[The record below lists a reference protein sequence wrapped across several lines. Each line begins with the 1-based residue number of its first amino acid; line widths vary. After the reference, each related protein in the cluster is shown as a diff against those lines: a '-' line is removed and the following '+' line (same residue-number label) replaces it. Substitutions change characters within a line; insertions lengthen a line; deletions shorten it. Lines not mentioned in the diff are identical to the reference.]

1 MQKARR
7 SGSRRRPGVPEWETR
22 NTPGCTDD
30 LALPP
35 TTGLPLSPNSEGRAR
50 DMGLNIRHTGQLDPN
65 TERTHA
71 DHGTE
76 LNWGP
81 STR

>member
-1 MQKARR
+1 
-7 SGSRRRPGVPEWETR
+7 
-22 NTPGCTDD
+22 
-30 LALPP
+30 
-35 TTGLPLSPNSEGRAR
+35 
-50 DMGLNIRHTGQLDPN
+50 MGLNIRHTGQLDPN